1 MTTLSDQD
9 WHIVW
14 LIAFVGLAVVAIKY
28 YWRWRLGRW
37 AASEG
42 FRLVDF
48 HGAHAFEWPGGGLP
62 NYHETIF
69 RIEVRDSAGHRRTG
83 WLKFGTPLL
92 GMPLKDEHW
101 N

>member
-42 FRLVDF
+42 FRLVAF
-48 HGAHAFEWPGGGLP
+48 QGAHSFEWPGAGWP
-62 NYHETIF
+62 SNYETIF
-69 RIEVRDSAGHRRTG
+69 RVEVRDSAGRMRTG
-83 WLKFGTPLL
+83 WLLFGTPLL
-92 GMPLKDEHW
+92 GMPLADVHW
-101 N
+101 D